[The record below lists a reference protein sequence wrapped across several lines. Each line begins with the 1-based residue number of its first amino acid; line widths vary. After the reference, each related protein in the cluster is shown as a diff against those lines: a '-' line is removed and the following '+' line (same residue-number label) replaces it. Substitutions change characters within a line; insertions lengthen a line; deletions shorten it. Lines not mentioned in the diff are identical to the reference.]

1 MPSNANCRDA
11 GRTAGDPTD
20 VVLLMSTSP
29 VTAAVAHLVA
39 LPDSTGAAQPFER
52 DDPVERAL
60 VSAARA
66 GDPDAFGTL
75 VTRHERIVFRTALAA
90 LGRSED
96 AEEASQ
102 EAFLVAW
109 QKLPGFRGE
118 ATFRTWLLT
127 ITWRK
132 ALDRRRVRALSWR
145 RMPLPADAGDTN
157 PVEALATDLPTPER
171 SAISRDTAARVEREI
186 RRLSPKLRDAL
197 MLAASGAHS
206 YPEIAALLRIPLG
219 TVKWRVSEARRLLVK
234 RLEGSEAGG
243 AWEF

>member
-1 MPSNANCRDA
+1 
-11 GRTAGDPTD
+11 
-20 VVLLMSTSP
+20 MSTSP
-29 VTAAVAHLVA
+29 VTAAVAHFVA
-39 LPDSTGAAQPFER
+39 LPDSTGAVQPFDR
-52 DDPVERAL
+52 DDPAERAL

-66 GDPDAFGTL
+66 GDREAFGAL
-75 VTRHERIVFRTALAA
+75 VTRHENVVFRTALAA

-96 AEEASQ
+96 AEEAAQ

-132 ALDRRRVRALSWR
+132 ALDRRRVRGLWWR
-145 RMPLPADAGDTN
+145 RTPPSVDADDAN
-157 PVEALATDLPTPER
+157 PVDALATDLPSPER
-171 SAISRDTAARVEREI
+171 SAVSRDTVERVTREI

-206 YPEIAALLRIPLG
+206 YPEIAALLGIPLG

-234 RLEGSEAGG
+234 RLKG
-243 AWEF
+243 

>member
-1 MPSNANCRDA
+1 MAA
-11 GRTAGDPTD
+11 DPT
-20 VVLLMSTSP
+20 VMVLPMSTSP

-39 LPDSTGAAQPFER
+39 LPDSTGAVQPFDR

-60 VSAARA
+60 VSAATA
-66 GDPDAFGTL
+66 GDREAFGEL
-75 VTRHERIVFRTALAA
+75 VTRHQRIVFRTALAA

-132 ALDRRRVRALSWR
+132 ALDRRRVRALLWR
-145 RMPLPADAGDTN
+145 RTQFTVQPDEAD
-157 PVEALATDLPTPER
+157 PVDALATDLPTPER
-171 SAISRDTAARVEREI
+171 SAVSRDTAARVEREI
-186 RRLSPKLRDAL
+186 RRLSPKLRDVL
-197 MLAASGAHS
+197 ILAASGAHS

-219 TVKWRVSEARRLLVK
+219 TVKWRVSEARRLLTK
-234 RLEGSEAGG
+234 RLAT
-243 AWEF
+243 

>member
-1 MPSNANCRDA
+1 MAA
-11 GRTAGDPTD
+11 DPT
-20 VVLLMSTSP
+20 VMVLPMSTSP

-39 LPDSTGAAQPFER
+39 LPDSTGAVQPFDR

-60 VSAARA
+60 VSAATA
-66 GDPDAFGTL
+66 GDREAFGEL
-75 VTRHERIVFRTALAA
+75 VTRHQRIVFRTALAA

-132 ALDRRRVRALSWR
+132 ALDRRRVRALLWR
-145 RMPLPADAGDTN
+145 RTQFTVQPDEAD
-157 PVEALATDLPTPER
+157 PVDALATDLPTPER
-171 SAISRDTAARVEREI
+171 SAVSRDTAARVEREI
-186 RRLSPKLRDAL
+186 RRLSPKLRDVL
-197 MLAASGAHS
+197 ILATSGAHS

-219 TVKWRVSEARRLLVK
+219 TVKWRVSEARRLLTK
-234 RLEGSEAGG
+234 KLAT
-243 AWEF
+243 

>member
-1 MPSNANCRDA
+1 MAA
-11 GRTAGDPTD
+11 DPT
-20 VVLLMSTSP
+20 VMVLPMSTSP

-39 LPDSTGAAQPFER
+39 LPDSTGAVQPFDR

-60 VSAARA
+60 VSAATA
-66 GDPDAFGTL
+66 GDREAFGEL
-75 VTRHERIVFRTALAA
+75 VTRHQRIVFRTALAA

-132 ALDRRRVRALSWR
+132 ALDRRRVRALLWR
-145 RMPLPADAGDTN
+145 RTQFTVQPDEAD
-157 PVEALATDLPTPER
+157 PVDALATDLPTPER
-171 SAISRDTAARVEREI
+171 SAVSRDTAARVEREI
-186 RRLSPKLRDAL
+186 RRLSPKLRDVL
-197 MLAASGAHS
+197 ILATSGAHS

-219 TVKWRVSEARRLLVK
+219 TVKWRVSEARRLLTK
-234 RLEGSEAGG
+234 RLAT
-243 AWEF
+243 